1 MRVPV
6 SWLREYA
13 PIPEPYDALEVGRR
27 LTLAGLEVE
36 AVEQVGHD
44 VHGVITAQVMA
55 VEELT
60 EFKKPIR
67 YCRVAT
73 SDAELTADPETLT
86 GVICGA
92 TNFSVGD
99 RVAFATVGAVLPGGF
114 EITAAKKYG
123 RVSEGMICAV
133 DELGIGEDHTGILVL
148 APDTPLGVDFTAY
161 ARLRDD
167 VLEITVTPD
176 RGYAVSIRGVARELA
191 SAYQV
196 PYTDPAL
203 TFVPG
208 EDDPGLAAEAGVED
222 LARAGDPDARAG
234 GLRAGAGPWPAAIA
248 DPTACDRFVLRE
260 VRGFAPA
267 ARTPLWMQVRLA
279 RSGMRS
285 VSLAV
290 DVTNYLMLEL
300 GQPLHAFDRAKL
312 NGPIV
317 VRRARPGETLT
328 TLDHVTRTL
337 YESDIL
343 ITDDSGPISM
353 AGTMGGL
360 ATEIDDDS
368 TDIVIEGAHFS
379 DTGTAKMSRRHRLH
393 SEASYRFE
401 RGTDRELPLRA
412 TARAAALLA
421 DLGGATVVPGVTH
434 AQVPVTPVTIQVA
447 ADYPDRVAGVVY
459 GMDTVVARLQEV
471 GCEVRSTPASAPPTI
486 APWRAKKAPAAPV
499 SQEHEHGQRDRQHM
513 VLLVTPPS
521 WRPDLTD
528 AADLAEEVIR
538 LEGYGNIP
546 VRTPRATAGQGLT
559 ERQKSLRAIA
569 RTLGAAGF
577 VEVHC
582 DPFAPATEADSL
594 MLAPEDP
601 RRPAVKVANPLSE
614 DQPRLRTTLL
624 PGLFRTLVR
633 NIGRGFP
640 DTALFETGLVFLPRP
655 GAPGVAPILATDRGP
670 TEAELATLAAAL
682 PDQPQ
687 RVGGVLAG
695 HRELAGWWGPGRP
708 ETWADAIEAARSVGA
723 VNHLTFEVRAAAEA
737 PWHPGRCAALY
748 VRTATD
754 SRARGGEDRE
764 WLAGHAGEL
773 HPRVIAAYGLPSRTC
788 AFELDLA
795 VLAAAAEAAE
805 PVRGPALSAY
815 PVATQDVAL
824 VVSQE
829 VPAAEVVAALAAG
842 AGELLEDVRL
852 FDVYTGAQLGEGRK
866 SLAYT
871 LRLRAPDRTLT
882 AAEATAVRD
891 AAVAE
896 AARRTGAVLRLSG
909 SDAHLVKVTV
919 ARRVVGHDRRV
930 EAGNRFGCAGETPL
944 VPCFAHAVFRAFR

>member
-36 AVEQVGHD
+36 AVEQAGHD
-44 VHGVITAQVMA
+44 VHGVLTAQVIT

-67 YCRVAT
+67 YCRVAV
-73 SDAELTADPETLT
+73 SDAELSADPETLT

-92 TNFSVGD
+92 VNFNEGD
-99 RVAFATVGAVLPGGF
+99 RVAFATVGAMLPGGF

-123 RVSEGMICAV
+123 RTSQGMICAV
-133 DELGIGEDHTGILVL
+133 DELGIGEDHSGILVL
-148 APDTPLGVDFTAY
+148 PPDTPLGVDFAEY
-161 ARLRDD
+161 AGLRDD

-176 RGYAVSIRGVARELA
+176 RGYAVSVRGVARELA

-196 PYTDPAL
+196 PFTDPAL

-208 EDDPGLAAEAGVED
+208 EDASGMDTPTTTVDTGPGNG
-222 LARAGDPDARAG
+222 
-234 GLRAGAGPWPAAIA
+234 GPWPAEIA

-260 VRGFAPA
+260 VRGFDPRAK
-267 ARTPLWMQVRLA
+267 TPLWMTVRLA
-279 RSGMRS
+279 RCGMRS

-290 DVTNYLMLEL
+290 DVTNYLMIEL

-312 NGPIV
+312 HGTIV
-317 VRRARPGETLT
+317 VRRARPGETLV

-337 YESDIL
+337 HPDDIL
-343 ITDDSGPISM
+343 ITDDTGPISM

-360 ATEIDDDS
+360 ETEIDDDS
-368 TDIVIEGAHFS
+368 ADIVIEGAHFS

-421 DLGGATVVPGVTH
+421 SLGGATIVPGATH
-434 AQVPVTPVTIQVA
+434 AQVPVTPVTISMA

-471 GCEVRSTPASAPPTI
+471 GCEVRSTPAGEAPTI
-486 APWRAKKAPAAPV
+486 APWRASAPEPPAD
-499 SQEHEHGQRDRQHM
+499 HGGRHDRQLL

-528 AADLAEEVIR
+528 PADLAEEVIR
-538 LEGYGNIP
+538 LEGYGNVP
-546 VRTPRATAGQGLT
+546 VRLPRAPAGQGLS
-559 ERQKSLRAIA
+559 ERQTALRAVA
-569 RTLGAAGF
+569 RTLAAAGF
-577 VEVHC
+577 VEVHS
-582 DPFAPATEADSL
+582 DPFAPADEADRL
-594 MLAPEDP
+594 MLAAPDP

-614 DQPRLRTTLL
+614 DQPQLRTTLL

-640 DTALFETGLVFLPRP
+640 DTALFETGQVFLPRP
-655 GAPGVAPILATDRGP
+655 GSPGIAPILATDRGP

-682 PDQPQ
+682 PDQPP
-687 RVGGVLAG
+687 RVAGVLAG
-695 HRELAGWWGPGRP
+695 NRELPGWWGPGR
-708 ETWADAIEAARSVGA
+708 TAAWADAIEAARSVGA
-723 VNHLTFEVRAAAEA
+723 VSHLAFDVRAAAEA

-748 VRTATD
+748 VRG
-754 SRARGGEDRE
+754 SSGGE

-773 HPRVIAAYGLPSRTC
+773 HPRVTAAYGLPPRTS
-788 AFELDLA
+788 AFELDYA
-795 VLAAAAEAAE
+795 VLSAAAAAAE

-815 PVATQDVAL
+815 PLATQDVAL
-824 VVSQE
+824 VVAEE
-829 VPAAEVVAALAAG
+829 VPAAEVAAALRDG
-842 AGELLEDVRL
+842 AGDLLEDLRL
-852 FDVYTGAQLGEGRK
+852 FDVYTGAQLAEGRK

-871 LRLRAPDRTLT
+871 LRLRAADRTLT
-882 AAEATAVRD
+882 AAEATAARD
-891 AAVAE
+891 AAVSE
-896 AARRTGAVLRLSG
+896 AARRTGAVLR
-909 SDAHLVKVTV
+909 A
-919 ARRVVGHDRRV
+919 
-930 EAGNRFGCAGETPL
+930 
-944 VPCFAHAVFRAFR
+944 

>member
-1 MRVPV
+1 MRLPV

-27 LTLAGLEVE
+27 LTQAGLEVE
-36 AVEQVGHD
+36 AVEQAGHD
-44 VHGVITAQVMA
+44 VHGVITAQVITI
-55 VEELT
+55 EELT

-67 YCRVAT
+67 YCRVAV

-92 TNFSVGD
+92 VNFSEGD
-99 RVAFATVGAVLPGGF
+99 RVAFATVGAMLPGGF

-123 RVSEGMICAV
+123 RTSRGMICAV
-133 DELGIGEDHTGILVL
+133 DELGIGEDHSGILVL
-148 APDTPLGVDFTAY
+148 PPDTPLGVDFTQY
-161 ARLRDD
+161 AGLRDD

-176 RGYAVSIRGVARELA
+176 RGYAVSVRGVARELA
-191 SAYQV
+191 SAYEV
-196 PYTDPAL
+196 PFTDPAQ

-208 EDDPGLAAEAGVED
+208 EDASGLDEPGVPQAG
-222 LARAGDPDARAG
+222 
-234 GLRAGAGPWPAAIA
+234 GPWPAEIA

-260 VRGFAPA
+260 VRGFDPR
-267 ARTPLWMQVRLA
+267 ARTPLWMVVRLA
-279 RSGMRS
+279 RCGMRS

-290 DVTNYLMLEL
+290 DVTNYLMIEL
-300 GQPLHAFDRAKL
+300 GQPLHPFDRAKL
-312 NGPIV
+312 HGTIV

-337 YESDIL
+337 HADDIL
-343 ITDDSGPISM
+343 ITDDTGPISM

-360 ATEIDDDS
+360 ETEIDDDS

-421 DLGGATVVPGVTH
+421 SLGGATIVPGVTH
-434 AQVPVTPVTIQVA
+434 AEVPYQPVTISMA
-447 ADYPDRVAGVVY
+447 ADYPDRVAGLVY
-459 GMDTVVARLQEV
+459 GLDTVVARLQEV
-471 GCEVRSTPASAPPTI
+471 GCQVRSTPAGQAPTI
-486 APWRAKKAPAAPV
+486 APWRAGAPEP
-499 SQEHEHGQRDRQHM
+499 SSGDEHHDHGGRHDRQLT

-528 AADLAEEVIR
+528 PADLAEEVIR
-538 LEGYGNIP
+538 LEGYGNVP
-546 VRTPRATAGQGLT
+546 VHQPRAPAGQGLT
-559 ERQKSLRAIA
+559 ERQKALRAVA
-569 RTLGAAGF
+569 RTLAAAGF
-577 VEVHC
+577 VEVHS
-582 DPFAPATEADSL
+582 DPFAPADEADRL
-594 MLAPEDP
+594 TLAPEDP

-614 DQPRLRTTLL
+614 DQPQLRTTLL

-640 DTALFETGLVFLPRP
+640 DTALFETGQVFLPRP
-655 GAPGVAPILATDRGP
+655 GSPGIAPILATDRGP

-682 PDQPQ
+682 PDQPP
-687 RVGGVLAG
+687 RVAGVLAG
-695 HRELAGWWGPGRP
+695 NRELPGWWGPGRAAS
-708 ETWADAIEAARSVGA
+708 WADAIAAARSVGE
-723 VNHLTFEVRAAAEA
+723 VSHLAFEVRAAAEA

-748 VRTATD
+748 VRGA
-754 SRARGGEDRE
+754 SGGE

-773 HPRVIAAYGLPSRTC
+773 HPRVTAAYGLPPRTS

-795 VLAAAAEAAE
+795 VLSAAAAAAE

-824 VVSQE
+824 VVAQE
-829 VPAAEVVAALAAG
+829 VPAAEVAAALRAG
-842 AGELLEDVRL
+842 AGELLEDLRL
-852 FDVYTGAQLGEGRK
+852 FDVYTGTQLAEGRK

-882 AAEATAVRD
+882 AAEATAARD
-891 AAVAE
+891 AAVSE
-896 AARRTGAVLRLSG
+896 AIARTGAVLR
-909 SDAHLVKVTV
+909 A
-919 ARRVVGHDRRV
+919 
-930 EAGNRFGCAGETPL
+930 
-944 VPCFAHAVFRAFR
+944 

>member
-36 AVEQVGHD
+36 AVEPVGHD
-44 VHGVITAQVMA
+44 VQGVITAQVIT

-60 EFKKPIR
+60 GFKKPIR
-67 YCRVAT
+67 YCRVAV
-73 SDAELTADPETLT
+73 SDAELSADPETLT

-92 TNFSVGD
+92 VNFAPGD
-99 RVAFATVGAVLPGGF
+99 RVAFATVGATLPGGF
-114 EITAAKKYG
+114 EITAARKYG
-123 RVSEGMICAV
+123 RISEGMICAV
-133 DELGIGEDHTGILVL
+133 DELGIGEDHSGILIL
-148 APDTPLGVDFTAY
+148 PPDTPLGVDFA
-161 ARLRDD
+161 AHAGLRDD

-208 EDDPGLAAEAGVED
+208 EDATG
-222 LARAGDPDARAG
+222 GD
-234 GLRAGAGPWPAAIA
+234 AGPGARTASSGPGSSGTGSSGTGTWPAEIA

-260 VRGFAPA
+260 VRGFDSR
-267 ARTPLWMQVRLA
+267 ARTPLWMLVRLA
-279 RSGMRS
+279 RCGMRS

-300 GQPLHAFDRAKL
+300 GQPLHAFDRSKL
-312 NGPIV
+312 HGTIV

-328 TLDHVTRTL
+328 TLDHVSRTL
-337 YESDIL
+337 DPSDIL
-343 ITDDSGPISM
+343 ITDDSGPISL

-360 ATEIDDDS
+360 ATEIDDNS

-379 DTGTAKMSRRHRLH
+379 DTGTAKMARRHRLH

-401 RGTDRELPLRA
+401 RGTDRALPPRA

-421 DLGGATVVPGVTH
+421 SLGGATAGPGLTD
-434 AQVPVTPVTIQVA
+434 AQVPVTPVTIELA

-459 GMDTVVARLQEV
+459 GLDTVVARLQQV
-471 GCEVRSTPASAPPTI
+471 GCDVRSTPAAQEPTI
-486 APWRAKKAPAAPV
+486 APWRAAAPGAAG
-499 SQEHEHGQRDRQHM
+499 HDHGRHDRQHM

-528 AADLAEEVIR
+528 PADLAEEVIR
-538 LEGYGNIP
+538 LEGYGNVP
-546 VRTPRATAGQGLT
+546 VRQPRATAGRGLT
-559 ERQKSLRAIA
+559 ERQRSLRAVA
-569 RTLGAAGF
+569 RTRGAAGF

-582 DPFAPATEADSL
+582 DPFAPAGEADGL

-601 RRPAVKVANPLSE
+601 RRPAVRVANPLSE
-614 DQPRLRTTLL
+614 DQPQLRTTLL

-640 DTALFETGLVFLPRP
+640 DTDLFETGQVFLPRP
-655 GAPGVAPILATDRGP
+655 GSPGVAPILATDRGP

-682 PDQPQ
+682 PDQPM
-687 RVGGVLAG
+687 RVAGVLAG
-695 HRELAGWWGPGRP
+695 QRELPGWWGPGRA
-708 ETWADAIEAARSVGA
+708 ESWADAIEAARSVGA
-723 VNHLTFEVRAAAEA
+723 VSHLALEARAAAEA

-748 VRTATD
+748 VRAG
-754 SRARGGEDRE
+754 AGE

-773 HPRVIAAYGLPSRTC
+773 HPRVVAAYGLPPRTS

-795 VLAAAAEAAE
+795 VLAAAVAAAA

-815 PVATQDVAL
+815 PLATQDVAL
-824 VVSQE
+824 VVPAE
-829 VPAAEVVAALAAG
+829 VPAAEVMAALRAG
-842 AGELLEDVRL
+842 AGDLLEDLRL
-852 FDVYTGAQLGEGRK
+852 FDVYTGAQLGEGSK

-882 AAEATAVRD
+882 AAEAAAARD

-896 AARRTGAVLRLSG
+896 AARRTGAVLRG
-909 SDAHLVKVTV
+909 
-919 ARRVVGHDRRV
+919 
-930 EAGNRFGCAGETPL
+930 
-944 VPCFAHAVFRAFR
+944 